1 MTPHSR
7 FLADDHVTEITPRE
21 FELLVKD
28 LLTKE
33 GKRENLPLLDIRH
46 DNKEHGRGGT
56 YQIDIKAT
64 FEVFGGSQ
72 ITVLVECKH
81 YKQPIKR
88 EKVELLYGRLQ
99 SLGAQKGILFSTS
112 PFQQGAID
120 FAKSHGIA
128 LVFVMEG
135 KFTYETRS
143 LDQQRFDPQPW
154 ANIPKYVG
162 VYAHNY
168 RENRFN
174 VSDLAAGHNE
184 ALINF
189 VFGIGDQD

>member
-1 MTPHSR
+1 MKPHSR
-7 FLADDHVTEITPRE
+7 FLPDDHVTEITPRE

-33 GKRENLPLLDIRH
+33 GKRENLPMLDIRH
-46 DNKEHGRGGT
+46 DTKEHARDGT

-64 FEVFGGSQ
+64 FEAFGGSQ
-72 ITVLVECKH
+72 IIVLIECKH
-81 YKQPIKR
+81 HKAAIKR
-88 EKVELLYGRLQ
+88 EKVELLYSRLQ
-99 SLGAQKGILFSTS
+99 SIGAQKGILCSTS

-128 LVFVMEG
+128 LVFVMDG

-143 LDQQRFDPQPW
+143 NEPQRYDPPPW

-162 VYAHNY
+162 VYAHSY

-174 VSDLAAGHNE
+174 VSNLSADYNE

-189 VFGIGDQD
+189 VFDIED